1 MSKASP
7 LGIRLFLEGHEV
19 PVISAQVTMSPNRA
33 AVASIQV
40 IPSGMGL
47 HLLPRT
53 LVHLFFLDD
62 ISFVQKGNLKPGEA
76 MAEDAAKID
85 ASVVGSSTLNRIS
98 ADDADYK
105 MMFCGEVIGF
115 NYSKT
120 PTGRQL
126 VLQCMDL
133 SSYWDACYQWFA
145 DYSPG
150 GTALTD
156 KSHMFVGAG
165 EGLFDNV
172 ASGSK
177 WVLGRLL
184 STSPRTPEYQR
195 AKGLLGGLIHLMEAV
210 GGLRY
215 RNGLGGTHGVN
226 DFFTI
231 AELRYNLLG
240 QIGALEADTTS
251 SKLYNSKAFFDWL
264 RSGMTS
270 LGNLI
275 SFRDVINHVNKYIFH
290 EVYPNTCP
298 RYLASS
304 EVEGAR
310 NFQKADSTTL
320 EDDETFGSAALQ
332 AMRDT
337 KTILNTASF
346 KFKSASLGLTAGQRQ
361 GPFTE
366 GVSFLR
372 QASKKRDVAEDWVDK
387 SFASDASSVKSKLT
401 EVGSK
406 IDEALKETSGQ
417 TSDLGNRAN
426 KALSLSDEAQSILS
440 SLTDLEHR
448 SKNTAPRNTPVQ
460 EHGDRLFTQL
470 FLPDCFFAA
479 PPRCN
484 VIFPDEYFSFNFSR
498 NFLREVTRL
507 SCQGGLGIIGAGNKR
522 GASILGRHYFAPNVR
537 DAAGRNL
544 RVTLQYGGRVLLRHE
559 THSGIIPKFS
569 WVTQGHRWG
578 VKAAN
583 KTGAVKIGNKI
594 SYVQRL
600 ANFQFFLHRW
610 SSRSLNVSCVFKPT
624 LVLGLPALVIDKPL
638 LLSGAVQA
646 AYGEALGTAF
656 IPPQFLGK
664 VAQLDHNITQ
674 SGGQTTV
681 VLSHCRLHQGLDD
694 ELVGMLYEEKFSE
707 KTIKEIDA
715 DYKKMAEDPN
725 YKRGERTELSR
736 VLRRYLDGKIKEG
749 RPLRNEGVI
758 RTVRAGTDITIRG
771 AQVANLALPTRLTEG
786 ARVTVPKT
794 LYVKVAQKIGSGQFI
809 RKEGA
814 TIEDSLMPGW
824 FSDDIWHRD
833 NVGTKVYQFLL
844 GCYSITDE
852 MPVTT
857 QELQERFKNLRD
869 TGVDVGGAAASTWEA
884 ARIGDSS
891 VAFLEAAGNSL
902 AGVVEGSIEEAVN
915 AIASIYGE
923 IRSNKH
929 YNVHEFIRNFTYRPI
944 ATLVDVLGS
953 ADLEF
958 GDNGTPK
965 EDTMVE
971 GFHSRA
977 FGDYNTEVKRPTKE
991 GYKTEAGEDALF
1003 LLFRGKS
1010 KSEIANIK
1018 MGSMLDRSE
1027 PGWSLRPDFDP
1038 RGRALSRVK
1047 AYAAEMKVTR
1057 GLIG

>member
-19 PVISAQVTMSPNRA
+19 PVISAQVTAAPNRA

-62 ISFVQKGNLKPGEA
+62 ISLVRKGTLKPGEA
-76 MAEDAAKID
+76 LAEAAAKID
-85 ASVVGSSTLNRIS
+85 AAEEGSPSLNRIS
-98 ADDADYK
+98 ADDKDYK
-105 MMFCGEVIGF
+105 LMFCGEIIGF

-156 KSHMFVGAG
+156 KAHMFVGAG

-172 ASGSK
+172 ASGTK

-184 STSPRTPEYQR
+184 TTRPRTPEYQK

-240 QIGALEADTTS
+240 QIGALEADTS
-251 SKLYNSKAFFDWL
+251 SARLYNSKAFFDWL
-264 RSGMTS
+264 RNGMTS

-290 EVYPNTCP
+290 EVYPNPCP
-298 RYLASS
+298 RYLAGS

-310 NFQKADSTTL
+310 NFQKADTTTL
-320 EDDETFGSAALQ
+320 EDDEVFGLAALQ

-337 KTILNTASF
+337 TTVLDTALF
-346 KFKSASLGLTAGQRQ
+346 KFKSSSLGLTAGQRL

-366 GVSFLR
+366 GVTALKK
-372 QASKKRDVAEDWVDK
+372 AAEKRDLAEKWVGQ
-387 SFASDASSVKSKLT
+387 SFASDASSVNSKLV
-401 EVGSK
+401 EVKSK
-406 IDEALKETSGQ
+406 IDETLRETSGQ
-417 TSDLGNRAN
+417 TSNLSDRTN
-426 KALSLSDEAQSILS
+426 KAIGLIEEALETVS
-440 SLTDLEHR
+440 SLTSLEHR
-448 SKNTAPRNTPVQ
+448 TKNTAPKDTPKQ
-460 EHGDRLFTQL
+460 EYGDRLFTQL
-470 FLPDCFFAA
+470 FLPDCFFAS

-484 VIFPDEYFSFNFSR
+484 VVFPDEYFSFNFNR

-507 SCQGGLGIIGAGNKR
+507 SCQGGLGVIGAGSRR

-569 WVTQGHRWG
+569 WITQGHRWG

-583 KTGAVKIGNKI
+583 KTGAVKIGNKV

-610 SSRSLNVSCVFKPT
+610 ASRSLNVSCVFKPT

-638 LLSGAVQA
+638 TLSSAVQS
-646 AYGEALGTAF
+646 AYGEALGSVYV
-656 IPPQFLGK
+656 PPQFLGK
-664 VAQLDHNITQ
+664 IAQLDHNINQ
-674 SGGQTTV
+674 GGGQTTV
-681 VLSHCRLHQGLDD
+681 TLSHCRLHQGLDD
-694 ELVGMLYEEKFSE
+694 ELVGMLYEEKYSE
-707 KTIKEIDA
+707 KVIKEIDA
-715 DYKKMAEDPN
+715 DYQKMAEDPN
-725 YKRGERTELSR
+725 YKRGQRTELSR

-749 RPLRNEGVI
+749 RPLRGEGVI
-758 RTVRAGTDITIRG
+758 RTVRAGQDVTIRG
-771 AQVANLALPTRLTEG
+771 AQVSNLALPTRQTEG

-794 LYVKVAQKIGSGQFI
+794 LYVKIAQKRGAGQFV

-814 TIEDSLMPGW
+814 TIEDSLRPGW

-833 NVGTKVYQFLL
+833 NIGTKVYQYLL
-844 GCYSITDE
+844 GCYAITDDA
-852 MPVTT
+852 PITT
-857 QELQERFKNLRD
+857 KELQERFKNLRD
-869 TGVDVGGAAASTWEA
+869 SGASVSAASISAAAPAE
-884 ARIGDSS
+884 GDVSL
-891 VAFLEAAGNSL
+891 FETAGNSL
-902 AGVVEGSIEEAVN
+902 GGVVEGSIEEAVN
-915 AIASIYGE
+915 AIAAVYGE
-923 IRSNKH
+923 IRSEKH

-944 ATLVDVLGS
+944 ATLEDVLGS
-953 ADLEF
+953 SDLEF
-958 GDNGTPK
+958 GDDGNPK
-965 EDTMVE
+965 EATMVE

-977 FGDYNTEVKRPTKE
+977 FGDYNTEVRRPTKE
-991 GYKTEAGEDALF
+991 GYESEAGEDALF

-1010 KSEIANIK
+1010 KSEVAKIK
-1018 MGSMLDRSE
+1018 MGSTLDRSE
-1027 PGWSLRPDFDP
+1027 PGWHLRPDFDP
-1038 RGRALSRVK
+1038 RGRALARVR